1 MVRFQMFA
9 TMLNGT
15 TKPTCVLTMHGV
27 PYQDLSN
34 SEKINAGIDLIN
46 AMSKF
51 NDTYAPIV
59 VDNAES
65 INEVLPS
72 DSQQI
77 LLVVSRDPQLTIIK

>member
-1 MVRFQMFA
+1 MQVMGFQQ
-9 TMLNGT
+9 L
-15 TKPTCVLTMHGV
+15 PTCVLTMHGV

-46 AMSKF
+46 AMAKF

-77 LLVVSRDPQLTIIK
+77 LLVVSRDPQLTVIK